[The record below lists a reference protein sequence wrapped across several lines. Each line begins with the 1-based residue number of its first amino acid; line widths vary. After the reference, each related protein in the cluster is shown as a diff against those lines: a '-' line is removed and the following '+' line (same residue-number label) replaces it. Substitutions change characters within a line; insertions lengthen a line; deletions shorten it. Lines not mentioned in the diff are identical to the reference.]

1 MEKAFGIYLVGK
13 LISDHANLD
22 EALTEFRS
30 LEAKSA
36 SYGNRVLRT
45 PNGPIN
51 VWDL

>member
-1 MEKAFGIYLVGK
+1 MFKIYVVGS
-13 LISDHANLD
+13 LESSHETLD
-22 EALTEFRS
+22 AALTEFRKQ
-30 LEAKSA
+30 EAKGR